1 VPPLRDRKEDIP
13 RLTNH
18 FLQYFCSKES
28 REIKILGQS
37 ALEALTSYNW
47 PGNVRELKN
56 LIERLV
62 IMTPDQ
68 TIECSDLPQSIT
80 QGSKTPS
87 AVSGLSAL
95 PDSYR
100 EAKEIFE
107 KQFLLEKL
115 QKNNWNISRTAEEI
129 GLERSN
135 LHRKI
140 KSYGIE
146 PDKN

>member
-1 VPPLRDRKEDIP
+1 LRQRIDDIKELAEHH
-13 RLTNH
+13 LTD
-18 FLQYFCSKES
+18 LCDSYSVEPKEVS
-28 REIKILGQS
+28 SEFFEVLHTYG
-37 ALEALTSYNW
+37 W

-68 TIECSDLPQSIT
+68 TINLSDLPHAINKET
-80 QGSKTPS
+80 AGKK
-87 AVSGLSAL
+87 AGGAHLEEL

-100 EAKEIFE
+100 EAKELFE
-107 KQFLLEKL
+107 KQFLLQKL
-115 QKNNWNISRTAEEI
+115 QKNSWNVSRTAEEI

-146 PDKN
+146 TDKP

>member
-1 VPPLRDRKEDIP
+1 M
-13 RLTNH
+13 
-18 FLQYFCSKES
+18 
-28 REIKILGQS
+28 
-37 ALEALTSYNW
+37 SYNW

-62 IMTPDQ
+62 IMTPGQ
-68 TIECSDLPQSIT
+68 EINTADLPREMTEAQSET
-80 QGSKTPS
+80 EPLLFGQNQE
-87 AVSGLSAL
+87 L

-100 EAKEIFE
+100 DAKELFE

-115 QKNNWNISRTAEEI
+115 TKNNWNISRTAEEI

-146 PDKN
+146 PE